1 MSVNVDRV
9 LDDIAGSLDSGDIVT
24 DPDIMGSY
32 REDRSTGA
40 VAGWPSAV
48 LFPRT
53 TAQVSAIMRAA
64 FAHGVPVVPRGAGSG
79 LTGGSHAIDGGLVVC
94 VERMRDVHT
103 VNVADGYVETEP
115 GIFNTE
121 LREHVAQHGLWYAP
135 DPASKD
141 FCSIGGNVNTNAGGL
156 CCVKYGVT
164 REAVLGLEVVL
175 ADGRVTRLG
184 RRTVKGVAGYDLA
197 GLVVGSEGTLGIVT
211 MARLRLR
218 PLPPPATTAVA
229 IFDDV
234 GTAGRAV
241 EAIMRAT
248 TPSLLEIMD
257 ATTMRAVE
265 SWRPCGLP
273 IDAGA
278 LLIAQSDLPGAAG
291 EAEADRIL
299 AECSG
304 AREVYRSEDPVEA
317 DALLG
322 ARRMAIPALEEMGDW
337 LLDDIAVPRSRLAEA
352 VEGIEAISERRDV
365 LIGTFGHAGDG
376 NLHPTIV
383 VPRQDE
389 DAAVRA
395 LGAFDDMLTL
405 ALDLGGSITGEH
417 GIGLLKRGALD
428 DELDEPAKELHH
440 RIKAAWDP
448 TGILNPGKSLPRW

>member
-1 MSVNVDRV
+1 MNVDRV

-53 TAQVSAIMRAA
+53 TAQVSAVMRTA

-121 LREHVAQHGLWYAP
+121 LREYVAQHGLWYAP

-278 LLIAQSDLPGAAG
+278 LLMAQSDLPGAAG

-417 GIGLLKRGALD
+417 GIGLLKRSALD

>member
-1 MSVNVDRV
+1 MNVDRV

-53 TAQVSAIMRAA
+53 TAQVSAVMRTA

-121 LREHVAQHGLWYAP
+121 LREYVAQHGLWYAP

-417 GIGLLKRGALD
+417 GIGLLKRSALD